1 VGKGKVAEVLSPGI
15 AHTPTLCYN
24 IVANLMFKWGGYN
37 IVANLMFK
45 WGGVG
50 IGSSAYALLLEV
62 VYDTISLQ
70 NYKVSMLIHKQNKST
85 VL

>member
-1 VGKGKVAEVLSPGI
+1 VGKGEVAEVLSVGI

-24 IVANLMFKWGGYN
+24 IVAKLMFKWGR
-37 IVANLMFK
+37 VD
-45 WGGVG
+45 
-50 IGSSAYALLLEV
+50 IGSSACALLLKV

-70 NYKVSMLIHKQNKST
+70 NCKVHLLIHKQHKST